1 MAMLN
6 KYLFTKRDEKLSQRN
21 QATWVTVKQTMS
33 LITAN
38 QSIIQIRIWD
48 VCVSVVLS
56 DQCHMG
62 TK

>member
-1 MAMLN
+1 MLN

-48 VCVSVVLS
+48 VYMRVCSA
-56 DQCHMG
+56 Q
-62 TK
+62 